1 MSIID
6 RARELTRISPLM
18 QNREKLD
25 LKDFKNTVVHVDAV
39 DFSESSDGKFVI
51 MTFVEHPDKFS
62 FGGQV
67 ATDLFV
73 RVLEGYDSLEQ
84 LNKELVEMP
93 LPLRFYDRVSK
104 SGRTYTAVMVPL
116 EGDDENVH

>member
-6 RARELTRISPLM
+6 RIRELTRVSPLM
-18 QNREKLD
+18 ENREKLD
-25 LKDFKNTVVHVDAV
+25 LKDFKNTVVHVNAV

-51 MTFVEHPDKFS
+51 MAFEEYPDKFS

-67 ATDLFV
+67 ATDLFICA
-73 RVLEGYDSLEQ
+73 LDGYDSLEQ
-84 LNKELVEMP
+84 MNKELAEMP

-104 SGRTYTAVMVPL
+104 SGRTYTAVAVPM
-116 EGDDENVH
+116 EGYDENVH

>member
-39 DFSESSDGKFVI
+39 DFSESSDGKFAI
-51 MTFVEHPDKFS
+51 MTFVEYPDKFF
-62 FGGQV
+62 FGGRA

-73 RVLEGYDSLEQ
+73 RALEGYDSLEQ
-84 LNKELVEMP
+84 MNKELVKTP
-93 LPLRFYDRVSK
+93 LPLRFYDR
-104 SGRTYTAVMVPL
+104 TYTAVMVPS
-116 EGDDENVH
+116 E